1 MCAKRPREVQDTEKW
16 ALDAQRKHSERE
28 REGGGGG
35 GDYGVLAFI
44 LISV

>member
-1 MCAKRPREVQDTEKW
+1 MCAKRPREVQHTEKW
-16 ALDAQRKHSERE
+16 ALDAQRKHSE

>member
-1 MCAKRPREVQDTEKW
+1 MSTGCPEK
-16 ALDAQRKHSERE
+16 ALRERE
-28 REGGGGG
+28 REGGSGG

>member
-1 MCAKRPREVQDTEKW
+1 MGTGCPEK
-16 ALDAQRKHSERE
+16 ALRERE